1 MRRGRAKVPL
11 SLARAALALPGSQP
25 SRMPLRHARENG
37 AFERLWLSTSG
48 REARADQALSCLH
61 GLSSSRRR
69 AIFAVVAES
78 ADVAAGPLSGFKK
91 GSLGRPVAAVD
102 RALPS
107 IVPPLP
113 RHRVEALCG
122 MMIQ

>member
-37 AFERLWLSTSG
+37 AFERLWLFTSG

-61 GLSSSRRR
+61 
-69 AIFAVVAES
+69 VAEGPIHGS
-78 ADVAAGPLSGFKK
+78 ALFRLRPLWLLWGV
-91 GSLGRPVAAVD
+91 SLRLLKSAHGRGTF
-102 RALPS
+102 LS
-107 IVPPLP
+107 
-113 RHRVEALCG
+113 
-122 MMIQ
+122 